1 MASADQMERERRRL
15 ALLELATQ
23 RADAQQE
30 YQNSLMEERRIGS
43 FSEGTPRPPEP
54 NRGFMDNLKGLG
66 SMIGDTALS
75 LVPGTQQSEDLS
87 YLLQTSPEDI
97 PLGVLKSFASTGS
110 NVADLLPYID
120 TGVQGNNYAAA
131 YRSGEGL
138 SMGLED
144 ILNLL
149 AVGAAGKAVNA
160 GATARMGVTPTEL
173 FASRLGIAPAI
184 AAEASVPSRLNA
196 IYEFMRNPDRLE
208 AINNL
213 PLPDLSTAPPTFT
226 VKGKDMMSLLD
237 EGYKSKYN
245 EGGMSSMEGIYPDY
259 DSVRASAELDKF
271 AGQQPK
277 YGFASGDDFS
287 PYDMRQRYGG
297 SSATVNPGTPL
308 EYNAFDPLNLWE
320 VDTRLNRPMTVT
332 PGDSFDVGSMDVRPY
347 DRMSLDNAER
357 IKERLNNE
365 RFMGEN
371 SLNYNEVQVY
381 GDAPISPDDLMSF
394 TLNTVDGQA
403 LLRAGRTPEIVL
415 QGLSENIPIA
425 KRLIDEGRSFT
436 IKIRESGSRG
446 TQEVIKTLEGQ
457 EALDYLIRQQRVMKS
472 IVGPYRRQVMRESL
486 YDEGSL

>member
-1 MASADQMERERRRL
+1 MASADQMEREAERRRL
-15 ALLELATQ
+15 AFLQYAASQGFSGTTPVSDIPIMTEA
-23 RADAQQE
+23 AGPIIPPKPD
-30 YQNSLMEERRIGS
+30 GS
-43 FSEGTPRPPEP
+43 FWG
-54 NRGFMDNLKGLG
+54 NVKGLG
-66 SMIGDTALS
+66 SMLYNTGAA
-75 LVPGTQQSEDLS
+75 LVPGTQQSEDLA
-87 YLLQTSPEDI
+87 YLLQTSPEAI

-110 NVADLLPYID
+110 NIVDLLPYID
-120 TGVQGNNYAAA
+120 TGEEGNNYAAA
-131 YRSGEGL
+131 YRRGEGL
-138 SMGLED
+138 NMGLED
-144 ILNLL
+144 ILNIF
-149 AVGAAGKAVNA
+149 AVGSAGKAVNA

-173 FASRLGIAPAI
+173 FASRLGIKPAVV
-184 AAEASVPSRLNA
+184 AEASVPSRINV
-196 IYEFMRNPDRLE
+196 IYEFMRNPDRLD

-213 PLPDLSTAPPTFT
+213 PLPDLSTPPPVFA
-226 VKGKDMMSLLD
+226 VKGRDMMSLLD

-245 EGGMSSMEGIYPDY
+245 EGAISGMEGIYPNY
-259 DSVRASAELDKF
+259 DSVRASAELGKF

-308 EYNAFDPLNLWE
+308 EQNLFDPLNLWE

-357 IKERLNNE
+357 IRERLDNE
-365 RFMGEN
+365 RFMGDN
-371 SLNYNEVQVY
+371 TLNYNEVQVY

-394 TLNTVDGQA
+394 TLNTVDVQD

-415 QGLSENIPIA
+415 QGLSENIPVA

-436 IKIRESGSRG
+436 IKIRENGSSG

-457 EALDYLIRQQRVMKS
+457 EALDYLIRQERVMKS
-472 IVGPYRRQVMRESL
+472 ILGPYKKQANIERALREEYGL
-486 YDEGSL
+486 

>member
-1 MASADQMERERRRL
+1 MASADAIERERRRL

-23 RADAQQE
+23 RTNAQQE
-30 YQNSLMEERRIGS
+30 YQNSLMEAQRVGS

-54 NRGFMDNLKGLG
+54 NASVWDNIKGVG
-66 SMIGDTALS
+66 SMAADTVLS
-75 LVPGTQQSEDLS
+75 FVPGTRQEQELS
-87 YLLQTSPEDI
+87 NILQTSPQDI
-97 PLGVLKSFASTGS
+97 PIGMLKSFVSTGS
-110 NVADLLPYID
+110 NVLDAFPIID
-120 TGVQGNNYAAA
+120 TGEPGNNYANAW
-131 YRSGEGL
+131 RRGEGL

-144 ILNLL
+144 ILNVL
-149 AVGAAGKAVNA
+149 AVGAAGKALNA

-173 FASRLGIAPAI
+173 FASRLGIAPTV
-184 AAEASVPSRLNA
+184 AAEASLPNRLNVL
-196 IYEFMRNPDRLE
+196 YEFMRNPDRLD

-245 EGGMSSMEGIYPDY
+245 EGGMSSMEGIYPNY

-297 SSATVNPGTPL
+297 SSAKVNPGTPL
-308 EYNAFDPLNLWE
+308 EYDAFDPLNLWE

-347 DRMSLDNAER
+347 DTMSLDNAER
-357 IKERLNNE
+357 IRERLNNE
-365 RFMGEN
+365 RFMGDN
-371 SLNYNEVQVY
+371 TLNYNEVQVY

-415 QGLSENIPIA
+415 QSLSENIPIA

-472 IVGPYRRQVMRESL
+472 ILGPYREMVRRELL